1 MTYKKILMSDLAAF
15 FKGLK
20 PFIIKHKEEMKAC
33 FCCSIIIPIIILLI
47 VLVLA
52 IVAAIIYVLFWMGCA
67 ILNSGSPDT
76 LVNTCLYPDFGN
88 FVFSTFCAIAI
99 IIGAIIPST
108 ISCICI
114 SYIFLGIIEGIKIV
128 YNSIAGTA
136 AEIVVLGHA
145 VDGIVS
151 VNDDPNVNDT
161 IEVQDVS
168 IV

>member
-1 MTYKKILMSDLAAF
+1 MTYKKILMSDLVAF

-20 PFIIKHKEEMKAC
+20 PFIIKHKEDITMC
-33 FCCSIIIPIIILLI
+33 LSCTIIIPIVILLI

-52 IVAAIIYVLFWMGCA
+52 IVAAIIYALFWMGCV
-67 ILNSGSPDT
+67 ILNSSKDT
-76 LVNTCLYPDFGN
+76 LVDICLYPDFGN
-88 FVFSTFCAIAI
+88 FVFSTFCAIVI
-99 IIGAIIPST
+99 IIGVIIPST

-114 SYIFLGIIEGIKIV
+114 AYIFLGIIKGIKIV
-128 YNSIAGTA
+128 YNSITGTA

-161 IEVQDVS
+161 IEVRDVS